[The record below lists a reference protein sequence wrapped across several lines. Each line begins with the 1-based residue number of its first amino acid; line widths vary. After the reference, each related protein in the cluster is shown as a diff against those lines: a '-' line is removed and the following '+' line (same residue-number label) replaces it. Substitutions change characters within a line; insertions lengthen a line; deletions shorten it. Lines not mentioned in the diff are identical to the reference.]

1 MSDASLVS
9 QGAGKK
15 LDYPFEAPENGQTFE
30 IAPGIFWFR
39 QKLPFHLDHIN
50 LWLLEDGD
58 GWTVVDTGVQLSETK
73 DAWRK
78 TFKTVMGDK
87 PVKRVIVTH
96 LHPDHVGLAGWIAK
110 KFQCRLWMSRT
121 DYLTCRTLWHDTG
134 PDVPEDGI
142 QFYRAAGFNDTQIE
156 RYKSRFGFFGHG
168 VYRMPDSYRR
178 IKDEETITIGK
189 HDWRVVVGSGHAPE
203 HVCLWCEELNLFI
216 SGDQVLPRI
225 SSNVSVHPTEPD
237 GDPLSDW
244 INSCKKIRDIVPDTV
259 LVLPSHQRCF
269 HGLHARLGQLIDGH
283 ERNLDNLVKSLA
295 EPKRSVDVFG
305 ALYKRAI
312 GEDLIGMATGEA
324 IAHLNCL
331 ITRGQAN
338 RTRDEAGVDWYQAI
352 N

>member
-15 LDYPFEAPENGQTFE
+15 LDYPHEAPENGETFE
-30 IAPGIFWFR
+30 VASGIFWFR

-58 GWTVVDTGVQLSETK
+58 GWTVVDTGVQLGETK
-73 DAWRK
+73 DAWRNV
-78 TFKTVMGDK
+78 FKTVMGDK

-110 KFQCRLWMSRT
+110 KHQCRLWMSRT

-134 PDVPEDGI
+134 PEVPEDGI
-142 QFYRAAGFNDTQIE
+142 RFYRAAGFNEEQIE

-178 IKDEETITIGK
+178 IKDEEVITIGK

-203 HVCLWCEELNLFI
+203 HVCLWCEELDLFI

-237 GDPLSDW
+237 GDPLTDW

-269 HGLHARLGQLIDGH
+269 HGLHARLRQLIDGH
-283 ERNLDNLVKSLA
+283 ERNLGNLQKSLA
-295 EPKRSVDVFG
+295 TPKRSVDVFG

-312 GEDLIGMATGEA
+312 GDDLIGMATGEA

-331 ITRGQAN
+331 L
-338 RTRDEAGVDWYQAI
+338 TRDLASRSQDENGVVWYQAKS
-352 N
+352 